1 MILCVVGPTAV
12 GKTKLSIELAKKYNA
27 IIINCDAMQVYK
39 GLDIGTAKVTKE
51 EMEGIPHK
59 LLDFVDVNYNYTV
72 FDYQKD
78 ARNIL
83 KEYKDHNIIFVG
95 GTGLYL
101 KAALYDYRFSID
113 DDNKTYDEYTNEELY
128 DMCLK
133 KDKNC
138 NIHVNNRKR
147 LIRFL
152 NKKDIINVEPKPLY
166 DIKVIGLT
174 TDRETLYKKIN
185 ERVDKMLEL
194 GLVNE
199 VKKFY
204 NSNIR
209 SKALLTGIGYKEIY
223 SYLDGKITLDEAID
237 LIKKNSRHY
246 AKRQYTWFNH
256 QMNVKWFD
264 TCYNDFNKT
273 ILEVES
279 YIDRE
284 YKL

>member
-152 NKKDIINVEPKPLY
+152 NKRDIINIEPKPLY

-273 ILEVES
+273 ILEVEE
-279 YIDRE
+279 YIE
-284 YKL
+284 SK

>member
-78 ARNIL
+78 ARVIL

-174 TDRETLYKKIN
+174 TDRKTLYKKIN
-185 ERVDKMLEL
+185 ERVYKMLEL

-223 SYLDGKITLDEAID
+223 SYLDGKITLDDAID

-256 QMNVKWFD
+256 QMNVKWFN

-273 ILEVES
+273 ILEVEE
-279 YIDRE
+279 YIE
-284 YKL
+284 SK

>member
-59 LLDFVDVNYNYTV
+59 LLDFVDVNYNYTI

-152 NKKDIINVEPKPLY
+152 NKKDIIKVEPKPLY

-273 ILEVES
+273 ILEVEE
-279 YIDRE
+279 YIE
-284 YKL
+284 SK

>member
-264 TCYNDFNKT
+264 TCYKDFNKT
-273 ILEVES
+273 ILEVEE
-279 YIDRE
+279 YIE
-284 YKL
+284 SK

>member
-78 ARNIL
+78 ARAIL
-83 KEYKDHNIIFVG
+83 KEYKDYNIIFVG

-204 NSNIR
+204 DLNIR

-273 ILEVES
+273 ILEVEE
-279 YIDRE
+279 YIE
-284 YKL
+284 SK

>member
-152 NKKDIINVEPKPLY
+152 NKRDIINIEPKPLY

-204 NSNIR
+204 DLNIR

-273 ILEVES
+273 ILEVEE
-279 YIDRE
+279 YIE
-284 YKL
+284 SK

>member
-39 GLDIGTAKVTKE
+39 GLDIGTAKVPKE

-273 ILEVES
+273 ILEVEE
-279 YIDRE
+279 YIE
-284 YKL
+284 SK

>member
-78 ARNIL
+78 ARVIL

-113 DDNKTYDEYTNEELY
+113 DDNKTYDEYTNKELY

-204 NSNIR
+204 DLNIR

-273 ILEVES
+273 ILEVEE
-279 YIDRE
+279 YIE
-284 YKL
+284 SK

>member
-78 ARNIL
+78 ARAIL
-83 KEYKDHNIIFVG
+83 KEYEDHNIIFVG

-166 DIKVIGLT
+166 DFKVIGLT
-174 TDRETLYKKIN
+174 TDREILYKKIN
-185 ERVDKMLEL
+185 ERVYKMLEL

-204 NSNIR
+204 NLNIR

-256 QMNVKWFD
+256 QINVKWFD

-273 ILEVES
+273 ILEVEE
-279 YIDRE
+279 YIE
-284 YKL
+284 SK

>member
-39 GLDIGTAKVTKE
+39 GLDIGTAKVTNE

-59 LLDFVDVNYNYTV
+59 LIDFVDVNTNYTV

-83 KEYKDHNIIFVG
+83 DTYKDHNIIFVG

-101 KAALYDYRFSID
+101 KAALYDYRFSLD

-128 DMCLK
+128 NMCLK

-152 NKKDIINVEPKPLY
+152 NKKDISIVEPKPLY
-166 DIKVIGLT
+166 DFKIIGLT
-174 TDRETLYKKIN
+174 TDRATLYEKIN
-185 ERVDKMLEL
+185 NRVDKMIKD
-194 GLVNE
+194 GLIDE

-204 NSNIR
+204 NLNIR
-209 SKALLTGIGYKEIY
+209 SKAISTGIGYKELY
-223 SYLDGKITLDEAID
+223 AYLDGKISLEDTTE

-246 AKRQYTWFNH
+246 AKRQYTWFNN

-264 TCYNDFNKT
+264 TCYEDFNKT
-273 ILEVES
+273 ILEVEK
-279 YIDRE
+279 YIE
-284 YKL
+284 SK

>member
-39 GLDIGTAKVTKE
+39 GLDIGTAKVTNE

-204 NSNIR
+204 DLNIR

-273 ILEVES
+273 ILEVEE
-279 YIDRE
+279 YIE
-284 YKL
+284 SK

>member
-204 NSNIR
+204 DLNIR

-273 ILEVES
+273 ILEVEE
-279 YIDRE
+279 YIE
-284 YKL
+284 SK

>member
-27 IIINCDAMQVYK
+27 IIVNCDAMQVYK

-78 ARNIL
+78 ARAIL

-174 TDRETLYKKIN
+174 TDREILYKKIN

-204 NSNIR
+204 DLNIR

-273 ILEVES
+273 ILEVEE
-279 YIDRE
+279 YIE
-284 YKL
+284 SK

>member
-78 ARNIL
+78 ARVIL

-204 NSNIR
+204 DLNIR

-264 TCYNDFNKT
+264 TCYKDFNKT
-273 ILEVES
+273 ILEVEE
-279 YIDRE
+279 YIE
-284 YKL
+284 SK

>member
-83 KEYKDHNIIFVG
+83 KEYNNRNIIFVG

-128 DMCLK
+128 NMCLK

-174 TDRETLYKKIN
+174 TDRETLYEKIN

-194 GLVNE
+194 GLINE

-204 NSNIR
+204 DLNIR

-273 ILEVES
+273 ILEVEE
-279 YIDRE
+279 YIE
-284 YKL
+284 SK

>member
-78 ARNIL
+78 ARAIL

-128 DMCLK
+128 NMCLK

-152 NKKDIINVEPKPLY
+152 NKKDIINIEPKPLY

-185 ERVDKMLEL
+185 ERVYKMLEL

>member
-174 TDRETLYKKIN
+174 TDRKTLYKKIN
-185 ERVDKMLEL
+185 ERVYKMLEL

-223 SYLDGKITLDEAID
+223 SYLDGKITLDDAID

-273 ILEVES
+273 ILEVEE
-279 YIDRE
+279 YIE
-284 YKL
+284 SK

>member
-223 SYLDGKITLDEAID
+223 SYLDGKITLDDAID

-273 ILEVES
+273 ILEVEE
-279 YIDRE
+279 YIE
-284 YKL
+284 SK

>member
-185 ERVDKMLEL
+185 ERVYKMLEL

-223 SYLDGKITLDEAID
+223 SYLDGKITLDDAID

-273 ILEVES
+273 ISEVEE
-279 YIDRE
+279 YIE
-284 YKL
+284 SK

>member
-223 SYLDGKITLDEAID
+223 SYLDGKSLSKFYSLGLVEFLYSPHSITAIAV
-237 LIKKNSRHY
+237 S
-246 AKRQYTWFNH
+246 
-256 QMNVKWFD
+256 V
-264 TCYNDFNKT
+264 
-273 ILEVES
+273 
-279 YIDRE
+279 
-284 YKL
+284 

>member
-83 KEYKDHNIIFVG
+83 KEYNNRNIIFVG

-152 NKKDIINVEPKPLY
+152 NKKDIIKVEPKPLY

-194 GLVNE
+194 GLINE

-204 NSNIR
+204 DLNIR

-223 SYLDGKITLDEAID
+223 SYLDGKITLDDAID

-273 ILEVES
+273 ILEVEE
-279 YIDRE
+279 YIE
-284 YKL
+284 SK

>member
-223 SYLDGKITLDEAID
+223 SCLDGKITLDEAID

-273 ILEVES
+273 ILEVEE
-279 YIDRE
+279 YIE
-284 YKL
+284 SK

>member
-51 EMEGIPHK
+51 ETEGIPHK

-78 ARNIL
+78 ARAIL
-83 KEYKDHNIIFVG
+83 KEYKDYNIIFVG

-128 DMCLK
+128 NMCLK

-204 NSNIR
+204 DLNIR

-273 ILEVES
+273 ILEVEE
-279 YIDRE
+279 YIE
-284 YKL
+284 SK

>member
-83 KEYKDHNIIFVG
+83 KEYKDYNIIFVG

-204 NSNIR
+204 DLNIR

-273 ILEVES
+273 ILEVEE
-279 YIDRE
+279 YIE
-284 YKL
+284 SK

>member
-185 ERVDKMLEL
+185 ERVYKMLEL

-223 SYLDGKITLDEAID
+223 SYLDGKITLDDAID

-273 ILEVES
+273 ILEVEE
-279 YIDRE
+279 YIE
-284 YKL
+284 SK

>member
-27 IIINCDAMQVYK
+27 IIVNCDAMQVYK
-39 GLDIGTAKVTKE
+39 GLDIGTAKVTKK

-59 LLDFVDVNYNYTV
+59 LIDFVDVNTNYTV

-83 KEYKDHNIIFVG
+83 DTYKDHNIIFVG

-101 KAALYDYRFSID
+101 KAALYDYRFSLD

-128 DMCLK
+128 NMCLK

-152 NKKDIINVEPKPLY
+152 NKKDISIVEPTPLY
-166 DIKVIGLT
+166 DFKIIGLT
-174 TDRETLYKKIN
+174 TDRATLYEKIN
-185 ERVDKMLEL
+185 NRVDKMIKD
-194 GLVNE
+194 GLIDE

-204 NSNIR
+204 NQNIR
-209 SKALLTGIGYKEIY
+209 SKAILTGIGYKELY
-223 SYLDGKITLDEAID
+223 AYLDGKISLEDATE

-246 AKRQYTWFNH
+246 AKRQYTWFNN

-264 TCYNDFNKT
+264 TCYDNFNKT
-273 ILEVES
+273 ILEVEE
-279 YIDRE
+279 YIE
-284 YKL
+284 TK

>member
-185 ERVDKMLEL
+185 ERVYKMLEL

-273 ILEVES
+273 ILEVEE
-279 YIDRE
+279 YIE
-284 YKL
+284 SK

>member
-152 NKKDIINVEPKPLY
+152 NKRDIINIEPKPLY

-204 NSNIR
+204 DLNIR

-237 LIKKNSRHY
+237 IINKNSRHY

-273 ILEVES
+273 ILEVEE
-279 YIDRE
+279 YIE
-284 YKL
+284 SK

>member
-194 GLVNE
+194 GLINE

-204 NSNIR
+204 DLNIR

-223 SYLDGKITLDEAID
+223 SYLDGKITLDDAID

-256 QMNVKWFD
+256 QMNVKWFN

-273 ILEVES
+273 ILEVEE
-279 YIDRE
+279 YIE
-284 YKL
+284 SK

>member
-223 SYLDGKITLDEAID
+223 SYLDGKITLDDAID

-256 QMNVKWFD
+256 QMNVKWFN

-273 ILEVES
+273 ILEVEE
-279 YIDRE
+279 YIE
-284 YKL
+284 SK